1 MVIVAPIPPGQLQV
15 ELEPELVEPGVDA
28 LEELLEVMF
37 GSSAV
42 GLALELVE
50 RVLE

>member
-1 MVIVAPIPPGQLQV
+1 MAPTPVGQLHVELEV

-28 LEELLEVMF
+28 LEKLLEVMF

-42 GLALELVE
+42 ELALELVE
-50 RVLE
+50 